1 VTAVGLPIR
10 ARLDE
15 RSARRWLYAVL
26 AVAAA
31 LAWILFRGQMTL
43 PHNDDAPIFRTLA
56 GARTWASENRSTLA
70 PIREGLGGLIDTMNN
85 LLASLGWPGV
95 IGLVA
100 ALGFGFG
107 GIRVGLLA
115 GLGLASLG
123 ILGLWDAS
131 MATLAMILAAV
142 LISVAIG
149 LPLGILGG
157 RSTRVA
163 AVLSPILD
171 VMQIMP
177 TLAYLTP
184 VTAFFFIGATPS
196 TVATLIYAIPPAIR
210 ITTLGMRAVPRSTIE
225 AASAYGATGRQVLSK
240 VQLPLAWRA
249 IALGINQTIMLA
261 LSMVVIAGLIG
272 APGLGRLVINA
283 LSKVNVGASFQAGI
297 AIVILA
303 IVLDRVSYALGAAF
317 DPRSRAEAGGQSAD
331 RASSRRRRMTRW
343 LPAVIALVAGLGA
356 PAIVDAIKFPDAI
369 QVSFVDPVNQV
380 AGWVTDTFSPFT
392 HGVEFVTTTFI
403 LNPIETVLTDA
414 PWWLVFVVVVGL
426 AWTLSGMR
434 PAVVAGVCLGLI
446 IFLGLWTHS
455 MVTLANVVVA
465 TALTLLIGVAAGV
478 ATARNARLRLAV
490 RPLLDA
496 AQTLPPFVYLLPA
509 LALFGPTRFTAI
521 VAAVIFSIP
530 PVIRLVEVGI
540 RAVPATIVEAATA
553 SGATSRQLLWKV
565 QLPLSREALLLAAN
579 QGIVMV
585 LSMVVVGALVGA
597 GALGYDVL
605 TGFARGEQFGE
616 GLAAGVAI
624 VLLGIMVDRITQG
637 AGGRRRSTVVRAG

>member
-1 VTAVGLPIR
+1 MTAVGLPIR
-10 ARLDE
+10 SRIDE
-15 RSARRWLYAVL
+15 RAARRWLALVL
-26 AVAAA
+26 AIAGV

-43 PHNDDAPIFRTLA
+43 PHDDDAPVFRTL
-56 GARTWASENRSTLA
+56 GGIRDWAADNRSTLA
-70 PIREGLGGLIDTMNN
+70 PVREGIGGLIDVFDE

-95 IGLVA
+95 IAVVA
-100 ALGFGFG
+100 AIGLGFGG
-107 GIRVGLLA
+107 VGIGLLA
-115 GLGLASLG
+115 ATGLASLG
-123 ILGLWDAS
+123 VLGLWDAS
-131 MATLAMILAAV
+131 MATLAMILSAV
-142 LISVAIG
+142 VISIAIG
-149 LPLGILGG
+149 LPLGIIAG
-157 RSTRVA
+157 RSNRVA

-184 VTAFFFIGATPS
+184 VTALFFIGATPS

-210 ITTLGMRAVPRSTIE
+210 ITSLGMRGVPTTTVE
-225 AASAYGATGRQVLSK
+225 AASAYGATGRQVLAK

-283 LSKVNVGASFQAGI
+283 LSKVDVGSSFQAGI

-303 IVLDRVSYALGAAF
+303 VVLDRVTYAVGDRL
-317 DPRSRAEAGGQSAD
+317 DPRARIGVPVAQRG
-331 RASSRRRRMTRW
+331 RLRRW
-343 LPAVIALVAGLGA
+343 LPAAVVLGLGLAA
-356 PAIVDAIKFPDAI
+356 PAVIDATAFPDAI
-369 QVSFVDPVNQV
+369 QVSFVGPVNQI
-380 AGWVTDTFSPFT
+380 AAWIADTFGPFT
-392 HGVEFVTTTFI
+392 HGLEFVTTTYV
-403 LNPIETVLTDA
+403 LNPLETVLTAA
-414 PWWLVFVVVVGL
+414 PWWLVFVVAVGM
-426 AWTLSGMR
+426 AWILSGVR

-446 IFLGLWTHS
+446 IILGLWAHS

-465 TALTLLIGVAAGV
+465 TALTLLIGLAAGI
-478 ATARNARLRLAV
+478 ATARNARLRTVV
-490 RPLLDA
+490 RPILDA

-509 LALFGPTRFTAI
+509 LTLFGPNRFTAI
-521 VAAVIFSIP
+521 VAAIIFSIP

-540 RAVPATIVEAATA
+540 RAVPPTAVEAATA
-553 SGATSRQLLWKV
+553 SGATRRQLLWKV
-565 QLPLSREALLLAAN
+565 QLPLSLQALLLAAN

-605 TGFARGEQFGE
+605 VGFARGEQFGK

-624 VLLGIMVDRITQG
+624 VLLGIMLDRITQG
-637 AGGRRRSTVVRAG
+637 AGGRRRGTVVRAG